1 MNCIIFQRKNKL
13 ISLLKTYDADTIRFW
28 SAAAEANLGL
38 ILDIQI
44 KDVKCKEFSIKTL
57 EYSEVCVIV

>member
-1 MNCIIFQRKNKL
+1 
-13 ISLLKTYDADTIRFW
+13 LKTYDADTIRFW